1 MTRTKA
7 AVVASTVGALVLP
20 LAALHVGLGPLEA
33 AKLAILGAAL
43 GQLAVYDLLERRIPN
58 RIVLPAAA
66 ACAVL
71 SIAEGTRPSTRLLVA
86 IGLVVA
92 LLAVSLSWPAA
103 LGMGDI
109 KLALLLVCALGGIA
123 STALL
128 VTLML
133 NSLVGVLLLVRH
145 GRIALRMK
153 LPFAPF
159 TAAGCLLVLLL

>member
-1 MTRTKA
+1 MTTTSKA
-7 AVVASTVGALVLP
+7 LAASTVGALVLP

-58 RIVLPAAA
+58 RIVLTAAA
-66 ACAVL
+66 TCAAL
-71 SIAEGTRPSTRLLVA
+71 SIADGTRPTVRLLVA
-86 IGLVVA
+86 VALVVA
-92 LLAVSLSWPAA
+92 LLAVSLSWSAA
-103 LGMGDI
+103 LGMGDV
-109 KLALLLVCALGGIA
+109 KLALLLVCALGGLA

-128 VTLML
+128 LTLML
-133 NSLVGVLLLVRH
+133 NSLVGVLLLARH

-159 TAAGCLLVLLL
+159 TAASCLLVLLL

>member
-1 MTRTKA
+1 MTMISKA
-7 AVVASTVGALVLP
+7 LAASAAGALVLP
-20 LAALHVGLGPLEA
+20 LAALRVGLGPLEA
-33 AKLAILGAAL
+33 ARLAILGAAL

-66 ACAVL
+66 ACAAL
-71 SIAEGTRPSTRLLVA
+71 SIVGGTRPSARLLVA
-86 IGLVVA
+86 VGLVVA
-92 LLAVSLSWPAA
+92 LLVVSLSWSAA
-103 LGMGDI
+103 LGMGDV
-109 KLALLLVCALGGIA
+109 KLALLLVCALGGLA

-128 VTLML
+128 VTLVL
-133 NSLVGVLLLVRH
+133 NALVGVLLLARH

>member
-1 MTRTKA
+1 MSRPSTA
-7 AVVASTVGALVLP
+7 LIASSVGALVLP
-20 LAALHVGLGPLEA
+20 LAALHVGIGPLEA
-33 AKLAILGAAL
+33 AKLVILGAAL

-66 ACAVL
+66 TCAAL
-71 SIAEGTRPSTRLLVA
+71 SIAAGTRPSARLLVA
-86 IGLVVA
+86 ICLVLA
-92 LLAVSLSWPAA
+92 LLVVSLSWSAA
-103 LGMGDI
+103 LGMGDV
-109 KLALLLVCALGGIA
+109 KLAVLLVCALGGLA

-128 VTLML
+128 LTLML
-133 NSLVGVLLLVRH
+133 NALVGMLLLARH